1 MILELTNHSASS
13 IFILFCLNLFHYFR
27 LLGTLIFFRP
37 LDAAASWVITVEFLP
52 PPAHTHTHTHTHTK
66 IEGRKIRAIKL
77 VCKNFGVKKLGA
89 KNNRAKKLGAK
100 KLEAKN

>member
-1 MILELTNHSASS
+1 MGNYRR
-13 IFILFCLNLFHYFR
+13 IF
-27 LLGTLIFFRP
+27 
-37 LDAAASWVITVEFLP
+37 A

-100 KLEAKN
+100 KLEDKNKLPSFNLTFNVLNLAFDLCLL